1 MQLRKNVADIVLL
14 SGAMSGGLQW
24 KNLRDFWSLGR
35 KRLIMNHDYAHC
47 ADYTDRCPRKCFRGE
62 LVRDLENYKYPVSW
76 MNLKGSEE
84 CLIRSKKDES
94 EE

>member
-1 MQLRKNVADIVLL
+1 
-14 SGAMSGGLQW
+14 
-24 KNLRDFWSLGR
+24 
-35 KRLIMNHDYAHC
+35 MNHDYAHC
-47 ADYTDRCPRKCFRGE
+47 TDYTDKCPRKCFRGE

-94 EE
+94 KK

>member
-1 MQLRKNVADIVLL
+1 
-14 SGAMSGGLQW
+14 
-24 KNLRDFWSLGR
+24 
-35 KRLIMNHDYAHC
+35 MNHDYAHC

-84 CLIRSKKDES
+84 CLIRSKKEES